1 MVARARL
8 HKFGGRSGRA
18 ASAAAT
24 LTEGRHGS
32 AWRRAH
38 DREGARATLPAS
50 ALAMLRA
57 IAKNAAKSNGDW
69 RPAVVTAVPTTHR
82 QAVSC
87 AAGGGTPGLADAGV
101 PDDTPVYLVTMTGH
115 FTGDEAGDPTGTATP
130 AGRYLSLV
138 VNARSFWVMGS
149 GLSRKPPP
157 VRPATLGPVT
167 NIAW

>member
-8 HKFGGRSGRA
+8 HKFGGRTGRT
-18 ASAAAT
+18 ASAAVT
-24 LTEGRHGS
+24 VTGGGHGH
-32 AWRRAH
+32 AWRVRDRDRA
-38 DREGARATLPAS
+38 RVALPAS
-50 ALAMLRA
+50 ALAILRA
-57 IAKNAAKSNGDW
+57 IAKNAATTNGDW

-82 QAVSC
+82 QAVSSATTGGA
-87 AAGGGTPGLADAGV
+87 AAGLAGSDV

-115 FTGDEAGDPTGTATP
+115 FTGDEAGDPTGPAAP

>member
-8 HKFGGRSGRA
+8 HKFGGRNGRA
-18 ASAAAT
+18 GPAAAT
-24 LTEGRHGS
+24 RTEGRHGH
-32 AWRRAH
+32 AERAH
-38 DREGARATLPAS
+38 DREGARVAPPAS
-50 ALAMLRA
+50 ALPMLRA

-69 RPAVVTAVPTTHR
+69 RPAVVTAVPTTHW

-87 AAGGGTPGLADAGV
+87 TAGGPGPAGAGV

-149 GLSRKPPP
+149 GLSRKPPA